1 MDYPS
6 SNYAMNVNKS
16 LEADNY
22 KFLKTELLIDKL
34 TVVMESKSFM
44 SLLHTIEDYLSCLI
58 TAENILDQ
66 EEIQEEIIKK

>member
-6 SNYAMNVNKS
+6 SNYAINVHKS

-22 KFLKTELLIDKL
+22 KFLKTELLNDKL

-66 EEIQEEIIKK
+66 EEILVEIIK